1 MNREIRIQS
10 RRLASFLSRQ
20 IVTASTCREALG
32 ISLRVGSL
40 LLKSDHAQAELSLNG
55 VDSESAGY
63 SSKQTQSPQVSTIRP
78 LTFRIGNRT
87 SPAGDAVLNVHF
99 HACRRPDNRQLT
111 ETLLSSLYPALVC
124 RARAERAETSQR
136 LFKDILYAA
145 GDAIVTIDQSRNI
158 LLFNEQAQRLFGYS
172 SEEIIGK
179 PLQILIP
186 HEVQAAH
193 EARISE
199 FLSQPDHAKAMG
211 RRPEVFGRRKDNS
224 LFPADVSIAK
234 TTNGDQILMTAV
246 VRDLTRLRNTEY
258 ALLERESEL
267 EEIIERMPFGLAICG
282 EEDGRVLL
290 ANDAFAEM
298 TRTPVEEIK
307 GLHAS
312 AFFEGLSESSLA
324 LEPLWSQATFKDM
337 EIPVRRREAPSAH
350 SIVSTVRLTYQGKR
364 TVLFGCNDISAL
376 LQALEELKKRQEK
389 LTQAQ
394 HIARLGDWEWN
405 LSENQLHWSDEASRI
420 LGPQLSRTTATPA
433 DFLECVHP
441 DDRHKVQDSFASASK
456 TLSPISVTL
465 RLASTRAEQEATDF
479 FPPHVRLEA
488 RPEQHEDGTAAKWV
502 GTIQDITQ
510 QARIHQELVDARN
523 TALEANQTKTRFLA
537 NMSHELRT
545 PLNAII
551 GFSEFISQDLFN
563 GDMERYRGYAE
574 DILRSGRHLLDL
586 VNDVLD
592 SSRIETGNMQLNE
605 DCISLAEIAE
615 NCLKMIEGKAREKN
629 IILSVDCAPHF
640 PWIHADHRLC
650 RQIILNLLVNAVKF
664 TQAGRKVGVDLRM
677 DAAGRAVV
685 EVWDNGTG
693 IAEENLERIFR
704 PFEQIASDPYAQ
716 HEGVGLGLS
725 LCKRFAE
732 LHDAE
737 LVLESEVGA
746 GTSARVIFPVERCL
760 RTSHSKKASGLNA

>member
-1 MNREIRIQS
+1 M
-10 RRLASFLSRQ
+10 
-20 IVTASTCREALG
+20 
-32 ISLRVGSL
+32 
-40 LLKSDHAQAELSLNG
+40 LLKSDHAQAQLSLNG
-55 VDSESAGY
+55 VDGE
-63 SSKQTQSPQVSTIRP
+63 
-78 LTFRIGNRT
+78 RT
-87 SPAGDAVLNVHF
+87 SYTSKRVRKDDISSIHPLSLRFDDKTPLGENAVLQVQF
-99 HACRRPDNRQLT
+99 LACRRPKNKELT
-111 ETLLSSLYPALVC
+111 EMVLSRLYPALVC
-124 RARAERAETSQR
+124 RARADRAETSHS
-136 LFKDILYAA
+136 LFKDILHAA
-145 GDAIVTIDQSRNI
+145 GDAILTIDQSRNI
-158 LLFNEQAQRLFGYS
+158 LLFNEQAQRLFGYT

-179 PLQILIP
+179 PLQTLIP

-199 FLSQPDHAKAMG
+199 FMSQPDHSKSMG
-211 RRPEVFGRRKDNS
+211 RRAEVFGRRKDNS

-234 TTNGDQILMTAV
+234 STNGDQTLMTAV

-267 EEIIERMPFGLAICG
+267 EEIIERMPFGIAICG
-282 EEDGRVLL
+282 EDDGRVLL
-290 ANDAFAEM
+290 ANDAFVEM
-298 TRTPVEEIK
+298 TRMPAEEIK

-337 EIPVRRREAPSAH
+337 EIPIRRRGAPNAH

-405 LSENQLHWSDEASRI
+405 LSDNQLHWSDEASRI
-420 LGPQLSRTTATPA
+420 LGPQLSTTTATPA

-441 DDRHKVQDSFASASK
+441 DDRHKVQDAFASAST

-465 RLASTRAEQEATDF
+465 RLTPSPKDQCSANS
-479 FPPHVRLEA
+479 FPPHIRLEA
-488 RPEQHEDGTAAKWV
+488 RPEQHEDGSAAKWV

-523 TALEANQTKTRFLA
+523 TALEANQSKTRFLA

-551 GFSEFISQDLFN
+551 GFSEFISQDLFD
-563 GDMERYRGYAE
+563 GDVQRYRSYAE
-574 DILRSGRHLLDL
+574 DILRSGKHLLDL

-592 SSRIETGNMQLNE
+592 SSRIESGNMQLNE
-605 DCISLAEIAE
+605 DCICLAEIAQ
-615 NCLKMIEGKAREKN
+615 NCLKMMQGRAEEKH
-629 IILSVDCAPHF
+629 ITLSVDRAPDF
-640 PWIHADHRLC
+640 PWIYADSRLC
-650 RQIILNLLVNAVKF
+650 RQIFLNLLVNAVKF
-664 TQAGRKVGVDLRM
+664 TQAGKKVGVDLRR
-677 DAAGRAVV
+677 DTTGRAVV
-685 EVWDNGTG
+685 EVWDNGLG
-693 IAEENLERIFR
+693 IAEENLDRILR
-704 PFEQIASDPYAQ
+704 PFEQVASDPYAQ

-737 LVLESEVGA
+737 LILESEVGS
-746 GTSARVIFPVERCL
+746 GTSARVIFPADRSIETPETC
-760 RTSHSKKASGLNA
+760 KASCSVPACGGSGLV